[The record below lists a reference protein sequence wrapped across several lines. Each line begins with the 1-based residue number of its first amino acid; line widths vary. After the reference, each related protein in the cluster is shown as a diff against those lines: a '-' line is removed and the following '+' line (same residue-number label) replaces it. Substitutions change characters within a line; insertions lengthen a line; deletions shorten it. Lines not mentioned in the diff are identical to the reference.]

1 MGPDNERAL
10 KDKLR
15 QLREALATHKH

>member
-1 MGPDNERAL
+1 MGPDNERVL